1 MDHLAKRK
9 MVRRIIGTVLLLFVC
24 GYAALLF
31 SVNRAM
37 HRSPE
42 EFGRFMKKMPTAIFL
57 IAPFETM
64 WTRARAGHLA
74 VGDTAPDFTLATL
87 DKSAQVNLA
96 LLRNDKPVVLVFG
109 SYT

>member
-1 MDHLAKRK
+1 MESIPKRQ
-9 MVRRIIGTVLLLFVC
+9 MLRRVIGTVVLLLVV

-42 EFGRFMKKMPTAIFL
+42 EFGRFMMKMPSAIFL
-57 IAPFETM
+57 VAPFETM
-64 WTRARAGHLA
+64 WTRARAGHLN
-74 VGDTAPDFTLATL
+74 VGDSAPDFTLATL
-87 DKSAQVNLA
+87 DKSSQVNLGS
-96 LLRNDKPVVLVFG
+96 LRHDKPVVLVFG